1 MSEAAVQLEQILDKL
16 VRDVEAGVHAMYRG
30 DVRQQTLK
38 SKSDSYRR
46 EARDLLLPMIG
57 LTPRSSGSAPTVSAQ
72 GSALAPDEVASI
84 MRCIMAWMPMGAPTQ
99 ASPQSR
105 CVPAAKELMPSWGER
120 EKARLAM
127 KRVSG

>member
-1 MSEAAVQLEQILDKL
+1 MSEATQQLEQILDKL
-16 VRDVEAGVHAMYRG
+16 VHDVEAGVHAMYRG

-38 SKSDSYRR
+38 SKSESYRR
-46 EARDLLLPMIG
+46 EARDLLLPLVG
-57 LTPRSSGSAPTVSAQ
+57 VPSLPRGVPTVSAQ
-72 GSALAPDEVASI
+72 GAALAPDEVASI
-84 MRCIMAWMPMGAPTQ
+84 MRCIMAWMPMGVPTQ

-120 EKARLAM
+120 ERARLAM